1 MDMEEFAV
9 LQKYENN
16 LILLDDLSFA
26 GEGEEKANLD
36 TKVSE
41 KSRSAI
47 DFAKDWL
54 VAYSCEFHNAGVN
67 LCYALCY
74 QCNRVILH
82 GE

>member
-1 MDMEEFAV
+1 MGIEEFAV
-9 LQKYENN
+9 LPEYESN
-16 LILLDDLSFA
+16 LILLDDSSFA
-26 GEGEEKANLD
+26 GEGKEKANLD
-36 TKVSE
+36 PKFSE

-74 QCNRVILH
+74 QYSRVVLH
-82 GE
+82 AE